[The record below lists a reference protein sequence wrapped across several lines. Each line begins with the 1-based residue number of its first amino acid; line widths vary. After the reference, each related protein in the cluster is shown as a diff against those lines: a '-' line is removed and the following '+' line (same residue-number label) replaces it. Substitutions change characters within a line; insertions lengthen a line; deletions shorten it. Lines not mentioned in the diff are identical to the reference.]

1 MLTHLIGALIL
12 LAVWIRFLVFDDL
25 LLLLL
30 LLFIFLLDGHV
41 TRLAI
46 TLGVD
51 CLSIWSVDQTSRH
64 VQCDS
69 FALLNSQEH
78 RLSNPQSL
86 QHSRVPRVLLPVLGD
101 GVESI

>member
-1 MLTHLIGALIL
+1 M
-12 LAVWIRFLVFDDL
+12 FLVFDSL

-30 LLFIFLLDGHV
+30 LLFIFLLDGHI

-51 CLSIWSVDQTSRH
+51 CLSIWSVNQTSRH

-69 FALLNSQEH
+69 FAFLNSQEH
-78 RLSNPQSL
+78 RLGNPQSL
-86 QHSRVPRVLLPVLGD
+86 QHSRVPRVLLPELGD
-101 GVESI
+101 GVESIELTRC